1 VKERGFTLLEVMVAT
16 VIMGIAV
23 VGLLAGISTSL
34 RNAARLTDY
43 DRAVLLGRAKMDS
56 LLTDSHLPTM
66 EILYGPFDPALMGG
80 AEAGWRARL
89 AIFEAPPAGGPG
101 TPILERVELEIWWMS
116 GPNRRTYM
124 LEAYRRRPLRI
135 NESRQ
140 GIIAPPLEVGP

>member
-1 VKERGFTLLEVMVAT
+1 MRERGFTLLEVMVAT

-43 DRAVLLGRAKMDS
+43 DRAVLLGRAKMDA
-56 LLTDSHLPTM
+56 LLADTHLPTM
-66 EILYGPFDPALMGG
+66 EILQGPFDPALMGG

-89 AIFEAPPAGGPG
+89 AIFESPRAVAPG
-101 TPILERVELEIWWMS
+101 TPILERVELEIWWIS
-116 GPNRRTYM
+116 GPNRRVYT

-135 NESRQ
+135 NESPR
-140 GIIAPPLEVGP
+140 GIMAPPLEVGP